1 MTDMKLNGSQQKVAF
16 LMDNIPQT
24 RNSYLHLMLSYW
36 QVFDDIDI
44 PDELVKEIVEKA
56 TQPETVT
63 RARRK
68 AKELARY
75 KEILELQ
82 RMVKELGEVEGSHTI

>member
-1 MTDMKLNGSQQKVAF
+1 MTDIKLNGSREKVAF
-16 LMDNIPQT
+16 LMDHIPQA
-24 RNSYLHLMLSYW
+24 RHNYLHLMLSYW

-44 PDELVKEIVEKA
+44 PEDVVKQIVEKA

-63 RARRK
+63 RAKRK

-82 RMVKELGEVEGSHTI
+82 RMVKELEEVEGLHID